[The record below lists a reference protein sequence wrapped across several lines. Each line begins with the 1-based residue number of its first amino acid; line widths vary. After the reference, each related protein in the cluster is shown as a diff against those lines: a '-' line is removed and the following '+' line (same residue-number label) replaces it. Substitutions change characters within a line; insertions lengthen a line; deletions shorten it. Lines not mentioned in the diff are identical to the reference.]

1 MQENSKLEGV
11 AKPNEN
17 GDVIMCAANSYTQK
31 YFLDPRFS
39 HMPDNVKDDI
49 KILSVAFTEECGGIF
64 LMSFDEEGNLN
75 LTSYSDE
82 NDYLYD
88 EISAGLYI
96 NRYRMENR
104 ELFEALETYFK
115 IVFLDKGLDEV

>member
-39 HMPDNVKDDI
+39 RMPDNVKDDI

-75 LTSYSDE
+75 LSSYADE

-104 ELFEALETYFK
+104 ELFAALETFYK
-115 IVFLDKGLDEV
+115 IVFMDMGLDEV

>member
-1 MQENSKLEGV
+1 MQEDLKLEEV
-11 AKPNEN
+11 AGQGKNDE
-17 GDVIMCAANSYTQK
+17 VIMCAANSYTQK

-39 HMPDNVKDDI
+39 RMPDNIKDDI

-75 LTSYSDE
+75 LSSYSDA

-96 NRYRMENR
+96 NKYRMENR
-104 ELFEALETYFK
+104 ELFAALETFYK
-115 IVFLDKGLDEV
+115 IVFLDIGLDEV

>member
-1 MQENSKLEGV
+1 MQVNSKLEGV

>member
-1 MQENSKLEGV
+1 MQEDLNLEDV
-11 AKPNEN
+11 AGKGKNDE
-17 GDVIMCAANSYTQK
+17 VIMCAANSYTQK

-39 HMPDNVKDDI
+39 HMPDNIKDDI

-75 LTSYSDE
+75 LSSYSDA

-104 ELFEALETYFK
+104 ELFAALETFYK
-115 IVFLDKGLDEV
+115 IVFLDMGLDEV

>member
-11 AKPNEN
+11 AKQNEN

-39 HMPDNVKDDI
+39 RMPDNVKDDI

-75 LTSYSDE
+75 LSSYADE

-96 NRYRMENR
+96 NKYRMENR
-104 ELFEALETYFK
+104 ELFAALETFYK
-115 IVFLDKGLDEV
+115 IVFMDMGLDEV

>member
-1 MQENSKLEGV
+1 M